1 MIAEYITTEEL
12 QKHLTLE
19 DALIN
24 ARYQELRK
32 ANDRLY
38 IREVKE
44 NIRKPFS
51 WVHPFRNRTETVTR
65 YEILEDMNG
74 QARVICHPVAKGH
87 FLRFRTIIEP
97 LELKIW
103 INGYLNGT
111 STTLKLLEEY
121 HPKPKFS
128 VGDLVKVVDA
138 DTMKKARKENG
149 WAISL
154 GAEKYCGCQFA
165 VYDVKYSYAQQTYI
179 YEIGQWGHNVVWF
192 REELLELYKA
202 VEDPVSEYIMSK
214 GEQERLQRQV
224 EESIVRIAFTGKGL
238 LDPNVKQDKPLLEML
253 EKIKALPMGKVYGTL
268 LDTPT
273 DLGVSSNGL
282 PNGMLTYKD
291 KEETK

>member
-12 QKHLTLE
+12 QKYLTLE

-24 ARYQELRK
+24 VLYQELRK

-44 NIRKPFS
+44 NVRKPFS
-51 WVHPFRNRTETVTR
+51 WAHPFRNRTETVTR

-74 QARVICHPVAKGH
+74 QARVFDFPATES
-87 FLRFRTIIEP
+87 FRTATEP
-97 LELKIW
+97 MELRIW
-103 INGYLNGT
+103 INGYLNGASAT
-111 STTLKLLEEY
+111 MKLQDEY

-154 GAEKYCGCQFA
+154 GAEKYCGCQFT
-165 VYDVKYSYAQQTYI
+165 VYDVKHSSAQQTYT
-179 YEIGQWGHNVVWF
+179 YKIGQWGHNVVWF
-192 REELLELYKA
+192 REELLELYK
-202 VEDPVSEYIMSK
+202 
-214 GEQERLQRQV
+214 
-224 EESIVRIAFTGKGL
+224 
-238 LDPNVKQDKPLLEML
+238 N
-253 EKIKALPMGKVYGTL
+253 
-268 LDTPT
+268 
-273 DLGVSSNGL
+273 
-282 PNGMLTYKD
+282 

>member
-12 QKHLTLE
+12 QKYLTLE
-19 DALIN
+19 DALMN

-51 WVHPFRNRTETVTR
+51 WVHPFRNRTGTITR

-74 QARVICHPVAKGH
+74 QARVIDFPATEG
-87 FLRFRTIIEP
+87 FRTAIEP
-97 LELKIW
+97 MELRIW

-111 STTLKLLEEY
+111 SLMMKAQKEH

-138 DTMKKARKENG
+138 DTMKKAREENG

-165 VYDVKYSYAQQTYI
+165 VYDVKYSYAQQTYT

-202 VEDPVSEYIMSK
+202 VEDPVSEYIMPK
-214 GEQERLQRQV
+214 GEQERLRKQV
-224 EESIVRIAFTGKGL
+224 MAVSEKAEFIKSGILEPDAK
-238 LDPNVKQDKPLLEML
+238 LDQPLSDVLNKLNRETLDKVQETLS
-253 EKIKALPMGKVYGTL
+253 LP
-268 LDTPT
+268 PA
-273 DLGVSSNGL
+273 DLGVSNNGL

>member
-12 QKHLTLE
+12 QKYLTLE

-38 IREVKE
+38 IREIKE
-44 NIRKPFS
+44 NVRKPFS
-51 WVHPFRNRTETVTR
+51 WAHPFRNRTETVTR

-74 QARVICHPVAKGH
+74 QARVFDFPATES
-87 FLRFRTIIEP
+87 FRTATEP
-97 LELKIW
+97 MELRIW
-103 INGYLNGT
+103 INGYLNGASAT
-111 STTLKLLEEY
+111 MKLQDEY
-121 HPKPKFS
+121 HPNPKFS

-165 VYDVKYSYAQQTYI
+165 VYDVKYSCTQQNYTYK
-179 YEIGQWGHNVVWF
+179 IGQWEHNVVWF

-202 VEDPVSEYIMSK
+202 VEEPVPEYIISK
-214 GEQERLQRQV
+214 GEQERLRKRV
-224 EESIVRIAFTGKGL
+224 MEASEKAELIKSGL
-238 LDPNVKQDKPLLEML
+238 LEPDAKLDKPLSEVLNKLNRETL
-253 EKIKALPMGKVYGTL
+253 DKVQEYLSLP
-268 LDTPT
+268 PA

-291 KEETK
+291 KEE

>member
-12 QKHLTLE
+12 QKYLALE

-32 ANDRLY
+32 SNDRLY

-51 WVHPFRNRTETVTR
+51 WAHPFRSRTETVTR

-74 QARVICHPVAKGH
+74 QARIICHPVAKGH

-103 INGYLNGT
+103 INGYLNGASAT
-111 STTLKLLEEY
+111 MKLQDEY
-121 HPKPKFS
+121 HPNPKFS

-138 DTMKKARKENG
+138 DTLKKRRKENG

-154 GAEKYCGCQFA
+154 GAEKYCGCQFT
-165 VYDVKYSYAQQTYI
+165 VYDVKHSSAQQTYT
-179 YEIGQWGHNVVWF
+179 YKIGQWGHNVVWF
-192 REELLELYKA
+192 REELLEPYKEA
-202 VEDPVSEYIMSK
+202 EEPVSEYIMSK
-214 GEQERLQRQV
+214 GEQERLRKQV
-224 EESIVRIAFTGKGL
+224 MAASEKAELIKSGL
-238 LDPNVKQDKPLLEML
+238 LEPDAKLDQPLSEVLNKLSRETLDKVQETLS
-253 EKIKALPMGKVYGTL
+253 LP
-268 LDTPT
+268 PA
-273 DLGVSSNGL
+273 DLGVSSDGL

>member
-12 QKHLTLE
+12 QKYLTLE

-44 NIRKPFS
+44 NIRKPFN
-51 WVHPFRNRTETVTR
+51 WVHPFRRRTETVTR

-74 QARVICHPVAKGH
+74 QASVICHPVAKGH

-111 STTLKLLEEY
+111 NATLKLLEEH

-165 VYDVKYSYAQQTYI
+165 VYDVKYSYAQQNYTYK
-179 YEIGQWGHNVVWF
+179 IGQWGHNVVWF
-192 REELLELYKA
+192 REELLELYKK
-202 VEDPVSEYIMSK
+202 VEEPVSEYIMSK
-214 GEQERLQRQV
+214 GEQERLRKQV
-224 EESIVRIAFTGKGL
+224 MEASEKADL
-238 LDPNVKQDKPLLEML
+238 VKSGFLEPDAKLDKPLSEVLNKLSRETL
-253 EKIKALPMGKVYGTL
+253 DKVQETLSLPPAALGA
-268 LDTPT
+268 
-273 DLGVSSNGL
+273 SSNGL

>member
-12 QKHLTLE
+12 QKYLTLE

-32 ANDRLY
+32 ANDHLY
-38 IREVKE
+38 IREAKE

-51 WVHPFRNRTETVTR
+51 WVHPFRNRTGTITR

-74 QARVICHPVAKGH
+74 QARIIDFPATEG
-87 FLRFRTIIEP
+87 FRTAIEP
-97 LELKIW
+97 MELRIW

-111 STTLKLLEEY
+111 SLMMKAQKEY

-138 DTMKKARKENG
+138 DTLKKAQKENG

-192 REELLELYKA
+192 REELLELYKK
-202 VEDPVSEYIMSK
+202 VEEPVSEYIMSK

-253 EKIKALPMGKVYGTL
+253 EKIKELPMGKVYDTL
-268 LDTPT
+268 LDTPA

-282 PNGMLTYKD
+282 PNGMLIYKD